1 MWDDHRIA
9 EGSTGIHDGD
19 RSHAEVADALHLT
32 NVVHKVEGT
41 KGLPD
46 KDNPME
52 PINKIHR
59 FLKRFLRAHPN
70 IDRRQLQDW
79 LNLFCFIWNERGSPE
94 DKAKSLILRMVSR
107 RKIIRFRKEK
117 AQSSDR
123 RPFNP
128 TRAI

>member
-52 PINKIHR
+52 PINKIRR
-59 FLKRFLRAHPN
+59 FPERFLRAHPN

-117 AQSSDR
+117 R
-123 RPFNP
+123 NHP
-128 TRAI
+128 TGGLI